1 MNYFHVGAGAVMNNK
16 LDSSLGIRIRFCRD
30 TARLSQEALAGRL
43 GVTQRTII
51 KWEKDETIPKLPVL
65 KEISEITGFH
75 YEWINEG
82 KGEERKPKETIIKSG
97 EEEEVLRNELMAAQ
111 RKIISLMEENASL
124 KDELLKKS
132 IPLSKKNK
140 A

>member
-1 MNYFHVGAGAVMNNK
+1 MNNK

-30 TARLSQEALAGRL
+30 TAKLSQDALADRL

-65 KEISEITGFH
+65 KEISEITGFS

-82 KGEERKPKETIIKSG
+82 KGEERKPKAVVTNSET
-97 EEEEVLRNELMAAQ
+97 EDDRMLQRELLFAQ
-111 RKIISLMEENASL
+111 RKIISLMEENA
-124 KDELLKKS
+124 LLKERLLEKPQPHAKKKS
-132 IPLSKKNK
+132 AS
-140 A
+140 

>member
-1 MNYFHVGAGAVMNNK
+1 MNNK

-30 TARLSQEALAGRL
+30 TAKLSQEALAGRL

-65 KEISEITGFH
+65 KEISEITGFR

-82 KGEERKPKETIIKSG
+82 KGEERKPKEAIVNSS
-97 EEEEVLRNELMAAQ
+97 EEEEMIYQKKYELLMEKHIAM
-111 RKIISLMEENASL
+111 MEENSIL
-124 KDELLKKS
+124 KEQLLKKA
-132 IPLSKKNK
+132 PLPTKKLS
-140 A
+140 

>member
-1 MNYFHVGAGAVMNNK
+1 MNNK

-30 TARLSQEALAGRL
+30 TAKLSQEALAGRL

-65 KEISEITGFH
+65 KEISEITGFR

-82 KGEERKPKETIIKSG
+82 KGEERKPEEAIVNSG
-97 EEEEVLRNELMAAQ
+97 EEEEMIYQKKYELLMEKHIAM
-111 RKIISLMEENASL
+111 MEENSIL
-124 KDELLKKS
+124 KEQLLKKA
-132 IPLSKKNK
+132 PLPTKKLS
-140 A
+140 

>member
-1 MNYFHVGAGAVMNNK
+1 M
-16 LDSSLGIRIRFCRD
+16 
-30 TARLSQEALAGRL
+30 
-43 GVTQRTII
+43 
-51 KWEKDETIPKLPVL
+51 L

-82 KGEERKPKETIIKSG
+82 KGEERKPKETIIESG